1 MDLAGKQVLLGV
13 CGSIAAYKSVLVLR
27 LLQQAGARVQV
38 ALTRSATRFV
48 GELTFAS
55 LSQQPVFSDLWSTDQ
70 SWSQHVHLARAADLY
85 IIAPT
90 TAHTL
95 AKLAYGQADNAVTA
109 LALTAQCP
117 ILVCP
122 AMDHEMYLHPATQA
136 NLRTLRGYGYHVL
149 SPQAGYLASGI
160 SGEGRLA
167 EPEAIVA
174 QAAALL
180 AQAPTTA
187 GPLAGKQV
195 LITAGPT
202 QEPLDPVR
210 YLTNH
215 STGKMGVALAA
226 QAQAMGAAVTLV
238 HGPLQVP
245 VPAGVAAIAV
255 TTADEM
261 LAEVKAHYARQHLLI
276 FAAAVSD
283 YAPAQAADHKLKKT
297 AEDLTL
303 ALRRTPDILAWVG
316 QHKQPGQVLV
326 GFALETQDAEAYA
339 QDKLQR
345 KQLDCIVVNSLA
357 DAGAGFG
364 HDTNQIAILDQTGAV
379 QRYPLKAK
387 YQVAADIL
395 HHVVAYHLS
404 PQAS

>member
-1 MDLAGKQVLLGV
+1 
-13 CGSIAAYKSVLVLR
+13 
-27 LLQQAGARVQV
+27 
-38 ALTRSATRFV
+38 
-48 GELTFAS
+48 
-55 LSQQPVFSDLWSTDQ
+55 
-70 SWSQHVHLARAADLY
+70 
-85 IIAPT
+85 
-90 TAHTL
+90 
-95 AKLAYGQADNAVTA
+95 
-109 LALTAQCP
+109 
-117 ILVCP
+117 
-122 AMDHEMYLHPATQA
+122 
-136 NLRTLRGYGYHVL
+136 
-149 SPQAGYLASGI
+149 
-160 SGEGRLA
+160 
-167 EPEAIVA
+167 
-174 QAAALL
+174 
-180 AQAPTTA
+180 
-187 GPLAGKQV
+187 V

-226 QAQAMGAAVTLV
+226 QAQAMGATVTLV

-245 VPAGVAAIAV
+245 LPAGVSAIAV
-255 TTADEM
+255 TTAEEM
-261 LAEVKAHYARQHLLI
+261 LAAVQAHYARQHLLI

-364 HDTNQIAILDQTGAV
+364 HDTNRIAILDQTGAV

-387 YQVAADIL
+387 AQVAADIL
-395 HHVVAYHLS
+395 HHVVAHHLS